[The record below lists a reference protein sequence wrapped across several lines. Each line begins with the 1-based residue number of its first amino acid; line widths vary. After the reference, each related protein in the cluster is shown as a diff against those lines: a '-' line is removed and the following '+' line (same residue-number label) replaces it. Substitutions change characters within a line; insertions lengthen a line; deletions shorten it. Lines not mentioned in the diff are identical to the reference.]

1 MNKKMLKTILFA
13 TVCTML
19 IAAMALCM
27 TSCKSKTT
35 ETPQTN
41 ERSDVQKVGEGKTQF
56 KFEVYDGEGNVT
68 AFEVSTD
75 KQTVGDALLELK
87 LIEGDNDQYGLYVK
101 KVNGITA
108 DYNVDQTYWAFYV
121 NGAYATAGVD
131 ATDIEAGA
139 IYAFKV
145 EK

>member
-1 MNKKMLKTILFA
+1 MKTKKTLRTFSLSAVIL
-13 TVCTML
+13 VL

-27 TSCKSKTT
+27 TSCKSKTS

-87 LIEGDNDQYGLYVK
+87 LIEGDNDQYGL
-101 KVNGITA
+101 NIQ
-108 DYNVDQTYWAFYV
+108 N
-121 NGAYATAGVD
+121 
-131 ATDIEAGA
+131 
-139 IYAFKV
+139 IYAAHTIQYKKQLKMHRRL
-145 EK
+145 E